1 MQKYEC
7 EICEYVYDPE
17 EGDPEN
23 GVAPGT
29 PFENLPEDWF
39 CPTCGVDK
47 DAFKP
52 VANYLQRMQE
62 KKKGSVWRA
71 R

>member
-29 PFENLPEDWF
+29 PPEDWF

-52 VANYLQRMQE
+52 VAN
-62 KKKGSVWRA
+62 
-71 R
+71 